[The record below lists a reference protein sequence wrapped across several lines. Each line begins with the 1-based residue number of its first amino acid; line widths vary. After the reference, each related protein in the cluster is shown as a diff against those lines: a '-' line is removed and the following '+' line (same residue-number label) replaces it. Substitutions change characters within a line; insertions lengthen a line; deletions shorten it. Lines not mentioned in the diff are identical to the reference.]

1 MDYIF
6 SPFIGSMGENFEEKK
21 CKEIISTVA
30 VILFNKFSGLR
41 IRSLAHRSFPSNQM
55 SDCEQFAQ
63 ITQDK

>member
-1 MDYIF
+1 
-6 SPFIGSMGENFEEKK
+6 MGENFEEKK

-30 VILFNKFSGLR
+30 VILFNKFSGLG

-63 ITQDK
+63 IAQDK